1 MKEQQAS
8 PPHAAA
14 RSWLILLAAA
24 TLFAAATHARNGE
37 WRDGITLW
45 EQVTREGYRKARG
58 FFNLGVNYHRHGR
71 LADAIASYTTSLA
84 IDPGHVNAYTNR
96 GNAYDD
102 MGRPQDAL
110 ADYQRALQL
119 SPSDD
124 YLYYNLGITYRRVGR
139 EQEALSHFQRS
150 CELGNEQACVV
161 WQQQE
166 KDQKTK
172 KQEIRLHPSGQ
183 LRVD

>member
-14 RSWLILLAAA
+14 RSWLILLAAV

-58 FFNLGVNYHRHGR
+58 FFNLGVNYHRQGR
-71 LADAIASYTTSLA
+71 LIEAIANYTTTLT
-84 IDPGHVNAYTNR
+84 IEPGHINAYTNR

-102 MGRPQDAL
+102 LGRPSEAI
-110 ADYQRALQL
+110 ADYQRALRL
-119 SPSDD
+119 SPADD
-124 YLYYNLGITYRRVGR
+124 YLYYNLGITYGRLGR
-139 EQEALSHFQRS
+139 EHDALLHFKRS
-150 CELGNEQACVV
+150 CELGNEQACLA
-161 WQQQE
+161 WRQQVKGQE
-166 KDQKTK
+166 TK
-172 KQEIRLHPSGQ
+172 HQDKR
-183 LRVD
+183 